1 MLTVVMLHK
10 KFCLCFAEKNKRL
23 KKQTRSL
30 PTRTRSFRNEM
41 KIEKIKAQKTEF
53 QTVGENFVCI
63 PTNFWTTTRL
73 KQINSSFH
81 YVWPLAVP
89 PLSLFMFCVDFRQ
102 HSHHK
107 WHLLLFVYAEIYMYT
122 WIIVSITIMMNI
134 HKCSL
139 SSQHNHEL
147 PKITSLGYTYI
158 IIINKQTTLA

>member
-1 MLTVVMLHK
+1 MHSHICASDCRCIWCMGAVLLLRVLVAYIAITNVTGGVTLLQMVVWYVCVSVYWTMIRQQLYMAASSCCPLSCYIRNSVYALQK
-10 KFCLCFAEKNKRL
+10 KNKRL

-81 YVWPLAVP
+81 
-89 PLSLFMFCVDFRQ
+89 
-102 HSHHK
+102 
-107 WHLLLFVYAEIYMYT
+107 FV
-122 WIIVSITIMMNI
+122 
-134 HKCSL
+134 
-139 SSQHNHEL
+139 
-147 PKITSLGYTYI
+147 
-158 IIINKQTTLA
+158 